1 VTRATSR
8 QKWVISLLCIFSA
21 LTIWAT
27 DASAGATAS
36 KKPAVQVNQALS
48 RANVAVVKCWATPFT
63 AQRIR
68 RSSVGIV
75 VWRYR
80 LTIDDFCWNGTQI
93 VLVNSHRS
101 TYQFGLWV
109 FSGHIDNEVQRN
121 AKWSWR
127 RFTEGKFTWIGEP
140 LPFAMT
146 PEVWIYLR
154 GDGYH
159 SWGTAL

>member
-1 VTRATSR
+1 MPQI
-8 QKWVISLLCIFSA
+8 QKLVIA
-21 LTIWAT
+21 LAAILVLSVFAVGQ
-27 DASAGATAS
+27 ASAGVTTSS
-36 KKPAVQVNQALS
+36 KPVVEVNKALS
-48 RANVAVVKCWATPFT
+48 VANIAVVKCFKDPWTV
-63 AQRIR
+63 QRIR
-68 RSSVGIV
+68 RSTVGIV

-80 LTIDDFCWNGTQI
+80 LIIDDFCWNGTQI

-109 FSGHIDNEVQRN
+109 FSGHIDNEVQWN
-121 AKWSWR
+121 AKWSWK

-146 PEVWIYLR
+146 PEVWIRLR

-159 SWGTAL
+159 EWGTGL

>member
-1 VTRATSR
+1 MPQFQRLILV
-8 QKWVISLLCIFSA
+8 
-21 LTIWAT
+21 LTAILVVAVFGVGQ
-27 DASAGATAS
+27 ASAEVKAS
-36 KKPAVQVNQALS
+36 PKPRVVVNQELS
-48 RANVAVVKCWATPFT
+48 VANIAPVKCWATPFVV
-63 AQRIR
+63 QRIR
-68 RSSVGIV
+68 RSTVGIV

-80 LTIDDFCWNGTQI
+80 LHIDDFCWSDNKI

-101 TYQFGLWV
+101 TYQLGLWV
-109 FSGHIDNEVQRN
+109 FSGHIDNEVHKN

-159 SWGTAL
+159 DWGTAL